1 MTYRHV
7 TTYLGAP
14 GALIKARV
22 DRGRF
27 WHRVTLLN
35 GTTVMHRFYRP
46 TCEGAKRLAVRVLGA
61 R

>member
-35 GTTVMHRFYRP
+35 GTTVMHRYYRRSRR
-46 TCEGAKRLAVRVLGA
+46 AAHRVAARVLGA